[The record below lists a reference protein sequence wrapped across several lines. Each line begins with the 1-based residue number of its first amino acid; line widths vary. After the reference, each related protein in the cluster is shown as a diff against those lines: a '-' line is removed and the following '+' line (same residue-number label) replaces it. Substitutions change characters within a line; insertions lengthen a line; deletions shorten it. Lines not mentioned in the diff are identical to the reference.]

1 MQSIISARL
10 GLDDADP
17 LTLAMQPSP
26 DETPEEKAERL
37 ALEQHKKEVSDNID
51 AELEREQILQ
61 KRNPKPVK
69 ILLLGKSTTLKNFQ
83 LMYAPE
89 DFRKERLSW
98 RAVIQL
104 NVVQSIRVI
113 LDFISRAEEES
124 SSPVSPT
131 SPHRTA
137 ALLNADILAIK
148 NNLQPNIVAAESTLI
163 RRLTSGGSAS
173 NGGPTR
179 PTGMISD
186 HKGTLKEIA
195 INSAVNWK
203 RAFKRNKGEKTGG
216 GEGCDT
222 ADEDAIEWEDD
233 PEDPWLLLQGHV
245 QDMIALWSSP
255 NVKKLMGKQSGR
267 IEDISGYFLDSL
279 ERIIQ
284 PRYIPTDDDILHAR
298 LKTLGMFFPDDP
310 YDMSWGTGTVT
321 REWKVYDVGGHRS
334 QVAAWA
340 PYFDDM
346 DAIIF
351 LAPLSCF
358 DQVLEE
364 DHKVNR
370 LEDSYKLWSMLA
382 SNPLLKH
389 TNLILFMNKIDMLK
403 NKLESGVR
411 LKDYVISYGD
421 RPNDVENTTAYLKR
435 KFAAI
440 LSEKSPLP
448 RVFYPHFTTVTDRHS
463 TKAILANI
471 SDSLM
476 RQNLLKTNLLA

>member
-1 MQSIISARL
+1 MSKKYSLKSIHWWTMQSIISARL

-113 LDFISRAEEES
+113 LDFISRAEEDS

-173 NGGPTR
+173 NGGSTR
-179 PTGMISD
+179 PAGMISD
-186 HKGTLKEIA
+186 QKGTLKEIA

-203 RAFKRNKGEKTGG
+203 RAFKRNKGEKNGG

-245 QDMIALWSSP
+245 QDMVALWSSP

-298 LKTLGMFFPDDP
+298 LKTL
-310 YDMSWGTGTVT
+310 
-321 REWKVYDVGGHRS
+321 
-334 QVAAWA
+334 AAWA

-435 KFAAI
+435 KFASI

-448 RVFYPHFTTVTDRHS
+448 RVFYPHFTTVT
-463 TKAILANI
+463 LAT
-471 SDSLM
+471 
-476 RQNLLKTNLLA
+476 R